1 VIRANSPVK
10 AMPLRSALLLAT
22 LPLLFSHPGSCLAQA
37 VPTGIK
43 AQSPKTPP
51 AAAAAPAAQPRQVAF
66 AAVDQA
72 KKAGVKACAPLL
84 EELVKQNVDAEH
96 AAITTW
102 NKQAPDQRMYSA
114 LNVMKFPNE
123 VAPRAIGVVTT
134 TPAAGGHCDG
144 DAVRIHPSK
153 LACEDIAK
161 SLSKAPAP
169 QTIGDVKVYPPNNAG
184 QRVILLPA
192 ATSGCVVIG
201 TGAYYGL

>member
-1 VIRANSPVK
+1 LIYATSKAVPFRPSTLFRAALP
-10 AMPLRSALLLAT
+10 ALLLLSSGSVEAQT
-22 LPLLFSHPGSCLAQA
+22 LAP
-37 VPTGIK
+37 VK
-43 AQSPKTPP
+43 QSQPPKTAPAP
-51 AAAAAPAAQPRQVAF
+51 SAAANAPARQIQL

-123 VAPRAIGVVTT
+123 IAPRAIGVVST

-153 LACEDIAK
+153 LSCEDIAK
-161 SLSKAPAP
+161 SLSKAPTP
-169 QTIGDVKVYPPNNAG
+169 QTIGDVKVYSPNNAG